1 MEMSKTQH
9 HSNPAKE
16 IWQMLREVLKSH
28 KEGARRLK
36 EIEHIFKVSKLE
48 ADQRRQETDRRMQET
63 ALQMKETD
71 RRLKKAEAL
80 FTTQWGKFMETLVE
94 GDLLKLLKEKNIIV
108 TSTTMNMKVQH
119 QGENWEIDILASNG
133 EEMVM
138 VEVKTTLSLRDVKD
152 FIKKLNTFTSWKS
165 IHRKEKMYGAVAYLK
180 ANHGSTQY
188 AEKQGLFVIKAT
200 GSSSSIINK
209 KDFQPKVFS

>member
-1 MEMSKTQH
+1 MSKLTQNH
-9 HSNPAKE
+9 RELAE
-16 IWQMLREVLKSH
+16 EVWQNLREISKSQ
-28 KEGARRLK
+28 KESDK
-36 EIEHIFKVSKLE
+36 I
-48 ADQRRQETDRRMQET
+48 RQETDRQ
-63 ALQMKETD
+63 LQKMSEEMAASRKEAD
-71 RRLKKAEAL
+71 KRFKRLDAL
-80 FTTQWGKFMETLVE
+80 FTTQWGKLMETLVE
-94 GDLLKLLKEKNIIV
+94 GDLLKLLKQKNITV

-165 IHRKEKMYGAVAYLK
+165 IHKKEKMYGAVAYLK

-188 AEKQGLFVIKAT
+188 AEKQGLFVIRAT

-209 KDFQPKVFS
+209 KNFKPKIFS